1 MWNRDP
7 ASPSYGSF
15 DRQYW
20 GWKFKDF
27 SDASLQYAVRLA
39 VEYARLQNQTKA
51 LPCLLDAFVS
61 FCAAIQR
68 TDGSFDQCYP
78 YERAPG
84 VVYDILS
91 TLIYVR
97 DSPYLVSGKSRA
109 DLDVIIGKAA
119 QFALRTDESHGAIAN
134 HFAGY
139 AYELFNFANHSGN
152 DVARSRAEDYLDRT
166 LGLFERDEGWFQ
178 EYDGPDAG
186 YQTRTLRYLTKTALL
201 LDRPAIWEVIRKA
214 ADFVGELLM
223 PDGSV
228 HPMLGSRSTA
238 LVYPSAFEALAARD
252 PGYRHLAN
260 RISLAWQQ
268 ERVPLPSGI
277 DFANAILL
285 ASDAWDAANWRD
297 KRTVEQQDP
306 TPRKSQVDFAKA
318 GISIRRTS
326 EREVYVGHRL
336 GGVVVVYLREG
347 GSWKPTYEDSGYLLS
362 SPLNATRWITR
373 MPGSGRLIEHS
384 NDRYVVEANFQRSL
398 HDEVT
403 PLRMLLL
410 RALNVSLLRFQSIA
424 DLFRKMVVRRLI
436 MTRATAQLKLRREIV
451 LAETVIHVTDT
462 FTGDP
467 TFQADGQTSL
477 HRCRRVTGT
486 HMASARYFQE
496 QELEYTGTEW
506 LEEIP
511 LSLDVAHHRVLNNER
526 SSK

>member
-1 MWNRDP
+1 
-7 ASPSYGSF
+7 GSF

-152 DVARSRAEDYLDRT
+152 DVARSRAEDYLDRS

-186 YQTRTLRYLTKTALL
+186 YQTRTLRYLTNTALL
-201 LDRPAIWEVIRKA
+201 LARPAIWEV
-214 ADFVGELLM
+214 
-223 PDGSV
+223 
-228 HPMLGSRSTA
+228 
-238 LVYPSAFEALAARD
+238 
-252 PGYRHLAN
+252 
-260 RISLAWQQ
+260 
-268 ERVPLPSGI
+268 
-277 DFANAILL
+277 
-285 ASDAWDAANWRD
+285 
-297 KRTVEQQDP
+297 
-306 TPRKSQVDFAKA
+306 
-318 GISIRRTS
+318 
-326 EREVYVGHRL
+326 
-336 GGVVVVYLREG
+336 
-347 GSWKPTYEDSGYLLS
+347 
-362 SPLNATRWITR
+362 
-373 MPGSGRLIEHS
+373 
-384 NDRYVVEANFQRSL
+384 
-398 HDEVT
+398 
-403 PLRMLLL
+403 
-410 RALNVSLLRFQSIA
+410 
-424 DLFRKMVVRRLI
+424 
-436 MTRATAQLKLRREIV
+436 
-451 LAETVIHVTDT
+451 
-462 FTGDP
+462 
-467 TFQADGQTSL
+467 
-477 HRCRRVTGT
+477 
-486 HMASARYFQE
+486 
-496 QELEYTGTEW
+496 
-506 LEEIP
+506 
-511 LSLDVAHHRVLNNER
+511 
-526 SSK
+526 